1 MANVTKA
8 QSLVQLSTYKKL
20 HIMTEFILA
29 QDLEDNFVLFL
40 KQIQFHPD
48 FVGMHQ
54 EITQLINEYEITDTE
69 IQQTMK
75 QLFII

>member
-1 MANVTKA
+1 MAYSTKT

-20 HIMTEFILA
+20 HIMTEFILSSNN
-29 QDLEDNFVLFL
+29 EDHFVLFL
-40 KQIQFHPD
+40 KELQYHPD
-48 FVGMHQ
+48 FIGMHQ

-75 QLFII
+75 QLFTI